1 MLKKRSH
8 TIEKK
13 KERKKERKKDRGPR
27 IEGCVKRIEG
37 PRALGD
43 RLEVNGGWRSSRE
56 DSDGWW

>member
-1 MLKKRSH
+1 MKKR
-8 TIEKK
+8 K
-13 KERKKERKKDRGPR
+13 KERKKERKKDRGSR
-27 IEGCVKRIEG
+27 IEGWVKRIEG